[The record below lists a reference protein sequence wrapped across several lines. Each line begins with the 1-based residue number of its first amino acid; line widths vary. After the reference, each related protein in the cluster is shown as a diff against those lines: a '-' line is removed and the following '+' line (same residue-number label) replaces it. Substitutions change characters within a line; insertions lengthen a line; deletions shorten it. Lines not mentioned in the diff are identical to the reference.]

1 MCVCVTV
8 CSFPVRPRDLTL
20 SQNTLIRESRL
31 LAKGV
36 IEGVRHE
43 RIAKCWTNT
52 HTHTHIPGVQLEKIP
67 SHCAFKMTV
76 ALLKLEYLL
85 NDSVKRFL
93 FRIHLFN
100 SLLF

>member
-52 HTHTHIPGVQLEKIP
+52 HTHTHTSLGYSLKKFHP
-67 SHCAFKMTV
+67 TV
-76 ALLKLEYLL
+76 LLK
-85 NDSVKRFL
+85 
-93 FRIHLFN
+93 
-100 SLLF
+100 